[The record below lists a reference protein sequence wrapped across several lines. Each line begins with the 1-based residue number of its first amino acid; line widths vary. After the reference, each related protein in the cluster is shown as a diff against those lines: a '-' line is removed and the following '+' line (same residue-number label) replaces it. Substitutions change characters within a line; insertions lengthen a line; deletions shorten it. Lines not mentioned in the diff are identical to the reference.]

1 MVLLSCKIFCCIRN
15 PAEAVVVLLKSNDHK
30 FIGFQSHVAEGK
42 VGINYK
48 FGCFAIDLLLLVF
61 WDSCV
66 E

>member
-1 MVLLSCKIFCCIRN
+1 
-15 PAEAVVVLLKSNDHK
+15 VLLKSNDQK
-30 FIGFQSHVAEGK
+30 FIGFRSHVAEGK

-48 FGCFAIDLLLLVF
+48 FGCFAVDLLLLVF